1 MKTKSEGDGK
11 CCFENFGDQELL
23 SQRRAMSQSEATE
36 CGVPYTSNMFIRGFR
51 SRGFLYSY
59 LDLMICME
67 YD

>member
-36 CGVPYTSNMFIRGFR
+36 CGVPYTSNIRL
-51 SRGFLYSY
+51 SRDCVLGYYCIL
-59 LDLMICME
+59 IIWTG
-67 YD
+67 